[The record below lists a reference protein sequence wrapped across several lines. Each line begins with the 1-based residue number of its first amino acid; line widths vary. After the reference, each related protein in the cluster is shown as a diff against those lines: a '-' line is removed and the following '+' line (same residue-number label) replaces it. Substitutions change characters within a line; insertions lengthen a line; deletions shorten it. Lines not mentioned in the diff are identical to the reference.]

1 MSITKSCQKHNGEG
15 NDICLSVGTSG
26 DPADVDK
33 ESLGMTPSP
42 RRDFAP
48 SSSLHRANELA
59 LNPAFFRR
67 TNIQSPA
74 THLERLLTRRKART
88 AVMPAR
94 TGKRT
99 REDMDVEEAV
109 ESTLTRLRS
118 MWQFANLSQ
127 YLSLF
132 GDAIKIDK
140 DFDIEVGP
148 ACAMRRREW

>member
-1 MSITKSCQKHNGEG
+1 
-15 NDICLSVGTSG
+15 
-26 DPADVDK
+26 
-33 ESLGMTPSP
+33 
-42 RRDFAP
+42 
-48 SSSLHRANELA
+48 
-59 LNPAFFRR
+59 
-67 TNIQSPA
+67 
-74 THLERLLTRRKART
+74 
-88 AVMPAR
+88 
-94 TGKRT
+94 
-99 REDMDVEEAV
+99 MDVEEAV

>member
-1 MSITKSCQKHNGEG
+1 
-15 NDICLSVGTSG
+15 
-26 DPADVDK
+26 
-33 ESLGMTPSP
+33 
-42 RRDFAP
+42 
-48 SSSLHRANELA
+48 
-59 LNPAFFRR
+59 
-67 TNIQSPA
+67 
-74 THLERLLTRRKART
+74 
-88 AVMPAR
+88 MPAR